1 MGHPYLETLK
11 LFFFFKSL
19 IKVLC
24 AGLVIGF
31 EKQTSRVTYTTEPTV
46 SEFW

>member
-11 LFFFFKSL
+11 LFFLKSL

-31 EKQTSRVTYTTEPTV
+31 EKQTSRVTYTTGPTV